1 MSEKFKLYKNIE
13 NFIEN
18 NCLYKKNEQF
28 IITLCNEKEGSD
40 ALPMVKDN
48 SHFIQCIMNIPK
60 EKENLLKE
68 AHNTGGIKIN
78 VTDSSFEFILYKNNA
93 TPSVIK
99 CLLLLIINDIETA
112 DSQEEEK
119 ENKTDKSCSD
129 INSEYKLL
137 EKLKKFIFNY
147 IKKNKKNKNN
157 NNTPGENATNNV
169 LETILLGGAKN
180 GIRFF
185 NSDNNGINYEE
196 ENIKKIIEIIKNI
209 SSKLEIKQ
217 KKSENE
223 KNDNKTNEG
232 NLEEKE
238 STKKQK
244 KANDNDINEVLDELN
259 PDYKNELI
267 YRYLDEMPEEI
278 VNLMKKYKNINFT
291 KNMYMEYIDNKN
303 KPGEEIEDRN
313 EFEVLKGK
321 DDEDN

>member
-1 MSEKFKLYKNIE
+1 MSDKFKLYKNIE
-13 NFIEN
+13 NFIDN
-18 NCLYKKNEQF
+18 NCLYKKNEPF
-28 IITLCNEKEGSD
+28 IITFCNEKEGSD
-40 ALPMVKDN
+40 VLPVVRDN

-60 EKENLLKE
+60 EKENVLKE
-68 AHNTGGIKIN
+68 AQNKGGIKVNII
-78 VTDSSFEFILYKNNA
+78 DSSFEFILYKNN
-93 TPSVIK
+93 TSPSVIK
-99 CLLLLIINDIETA
+99 CLLLLIINDIEKTE
-112 DSQEEEK
+112 SQEEE
-119 ENKTDKSCSD
+119 NTTDKNCSD

-147 IKKNKKNKNN
+147 IRQNKKNKNN
-157 NNTPGENATNNV
+157 NNNTPGDNASTNNV

-185 NSDNNGINYEE
+185 NHDNNGINYEE

-217 KKSENE
+217 KKTENE
-223 KNDNKTNEG
+223 KSENKTNEG
-232 NLEEKE
+232 EAKE
-238 STKKQK
+238 ANKKRK

-278 VNLMKKYKNINFT
+278 VNLMKKYKNISFT

-303 KPGEEIEDRN
+303 KPGEIEEKN
-313 EFEVLKGK
+313 EYEVLKEK
-321 DDEDN
+321 EFEDN

>member
-1 MSEKFKLYKNIE
+1 MSDKFKLYKNIE
-13 NFIEN
+13 NFIDN

-28 IITLCNEKEGSD
+28 IITFCNEKEGSD
-40 ALPMVKDN
+40 VLPVVRDN

-60 EKENLLKE
+60 EKENVLKE
-68 AHNTGGIKIN
+68 AQNKGGIKVNII
-78 VTDSSFEFILYKNNA
+78 DSSFEFILYKNNSS
-93 TPSVIK
+93 PSVIK
-99 CLLLLIINDIETA
+99 CLLLLIINDIEKTE
-112 DSQEEEK
+112 SQEEE
-119 ENKTDKSCSD
+119 NTTDKNCSD

-147 IKKNKKNKNN
+147 IKQNKKNKNN
-157 NNTPGENATNNV
+157 NNTPGDNTSSNNV

-185 NSDNNGINYEE
+185 NHDNNGINYED

-217 KKSENE
+217 KKTENE
-223 KNDNKTNEG
+223 KNENKTNEG
-232 NLEEKE
+232 ETKE
-238 STKKQK
+238 ANKKRK

-278 VNLMKKYKNINFT
+278 VNLMKKYKNISFT

-303 KPGEEIEDRN
+303 KPGEIEEKN
-313 EFEVLKGK
+313 ENEVLKEK
-321 DDEDN
+321 EFEDN

>member
-1 MSEKFKLYKNIE
+1 MSDKFKLYKNIE
-13 NFIEN
+13 NFIDN

-28 IITLCNEKEGSD
+28 IITFCNEKEGSD
-40 ALPMVKDN
+40 VLPLVRDN

-60 EKENLLKE
+60 EKENVLKE
-68 AHNTGGIKIN
+68 AKNKGGIKVNII
-78 VTDSSFEFILYKNNA
+78 DSSFEFILYKNNSS
-93 TPSVIK
+93 PSVIK
-99 CLLLLIINDIETA
+99 CLLLLIINDIEKTE
-112 DSQEEEK
+112 SQEEE
-119 ENKTDKSCSD
+119 NTADKNCSD

-147 IKKNKKNKNN
+147 IKQNKKNKNN
-157 NNTPGENATNNV
+157 NNTPGDNTSSNNV

-185 NSDNNGINYEE
+185 NHDNNGINYED

-217 KKSENE
+217 KKTENE
-223 KNDNKTNEG
+223 KNENKTNEG
-232 NLEEKE
+232 ETKE
-238 STKKQK
+238 ANKKRK

-278 VNLMKKYKNINFT
+278 VNLMKKYKNISFT

-303 KPGEEIEDRN
+303 KPGEIEEKN
-313 EFEVLKGK
+313 ENEVLKEK
-321 DDEDN
+321 EFEDN